1 MMLEKTEF
9 QDETMRE
16 WEALVSTEDV
26 LKNAVADPRRLNL
39 RELERYQNDL
49 NRYRSGLARF
59 LLKHNGLPSSCREAV
74 TIGST

>member
-1 MMLEKTEF
+1 MLEKTEF

-49 NRYRSGLARF
+49 NRYRSGLAR
-59 LLKHNGLPSSCREAV
+59 
-74 TIGST
+74 